1 MSPSGNGS
9 EVTTEFEPI
18 LFEIIEGAIE
28 SARREMEIQV
38 ERTARSTIV
47 REQHDHRSGIFD
59 SHGNSVTALSFASVP
74 TPIMNKFAGNIHPDD
89 VFLYNDPYKSDG
101 GITHLG
107 DMCITRPVFA
117 DGQIVAY
124 VQVFGHV
131 NDIGGLTP
139 GSVPLTAF
147 EIFQE
152 GFVVPPVK
160 LYDRGQLNEA
170 LFETILNNSRFADD
184 LRADIDAFVNACGI
198 GVVRVQELCER
209 YGSEALAQTFKG
221 LLDRCS
227 RSLRETVLPMIPDGS
242 YTFEDFCEYVDVQP
256 REPRHYV
263 KLRATMTKTPDGI
276 NFDFSGTDPQ
286 IKGSL
291 NWPAN
296 DRYYAKSLGT
306 LFIAFAPDMVIN
318 DGVNEVITCTLPER
332 TVLSPEWPAA
342 CGWRTFPL
350 LRILDLGLGI
360 LAKASGGYVPAPSES
375 ISSYGL
381 FGHNADG
388 DYFLLREI
396 TGAGSGA
403 RPFADGADTVDVAP
417 ESRNMPAEFAE
428 TNFPVRIVRLGLRQD
443 SGGAG
448 TFRGGLG
455 YFKDIEILI
464 DGEMLIH
471 SDRATLQPWGV
482 NGGRAGLG
490 SVWLLNPDTPDETVL
505 PGKSDSIPVRKGD
518 ILRVL
523 SPGGGGWGD
532 PLNRDPEAVL
542 LDVRRGLVSV
552 ESASDDYGV
561 LFLPTDDDY
570 ERQLDAEATEAQ
582 RDAIR
587 AERAPLKLFDRGE
600 NFYRLVAEGKI
611 TLTSSDEAP
620 APAG

>member
-1 MSPSGNGS
+1 M
-9 EVTTEFEPI
+9 T
-18 LFEIIEGAIE
+18 
-28 SARREMEIQV
+28 
-38 ERTARSTIV
+38 
-47 REQHDHRSGIFD
+47 
-59 SHGNSVTALSFASVP
+59 
-74 TPIMNKFAGNIHPDD
+74 KFAGNIHADD

-107 DMCITRPVFA
+107 DMCITRAVFSG
-117 DGQIVAY
+117 DEIVAY

-131 NDIGGLTP
+131 NDIGGMTP
-139 GSVPLTAF
+139 GSVPLAAF

-160 LYDRGQLNEA
+160 LYDQGQLNVG
-170 LFETILNNSRFADD
+170 LFETILNNSRFPDD

-209 YGSEALAQTFKG
+209 YGSEALAQTFTG
-221 LLDRCS
+221 LLERCT

-276 NFDFSGTDPQ
+276 NFDFTGTDPQ

-296 DRYYAKSLGT
+296 GRYYAKSLGT
-306 LFIAFAPDMVIN
+306 LFLAFAPDMIIN

-360 LAKASGGYVPAPSES
+360 LAKASGGFVPAPSES

-381 FGHNADG
+381 YGNNADG

-428 TNFPVRIVRLGLRQD
+428 SNFPVRIARLGLRLD

-464 DGEMLIH
+464 DGELLIH

-482 NGGRAGLG
+482 KGGRGRQGFGLAPEPRHARRDRPAGQVRLDSRPQGRRAAGAQPRWWRLG
-490 SVWLLNPDTPDETVL
+490 RPPGPRPCRSAARRAARPGVQAECPGRLRRRVPADRRRLRARTGRRCHAGPQGCDPRRAATAQAVRPRRELLQARRGGEDHPDE
-505 PGKSDSIPVRKGD
+505 
-518 ILRVL
+518 
-523 SPGGGGWGD
+523 
-532 PLNRDPEAVL
+532 
-542 LDVRRGLVSV
+542 
-552 ESASDDYGV
+552 
-561 LFLPTDDDY
+561 
-570 ERQLDAEATEAQ
+570 
-582 RDAIR
+582 
-587 AERAPLKLFDRGE
+587 
-600 NFYRLVAEGKI
+600 
-611 TLTSSDEAP
+611 
-620 APAG
+620 